1 MHSPLPS
8 IPALP
13 AATEQP
19 LALELSPIEAAAIA
33 ATATA
38 ASLNHDLE
46 PYQSASGSRTGM
58 LISRCYL
65 CSALAYVLPSATL
78 GGSALALPCNADNPS
93 SRYLA
98 RLSSELAAASSMAT
112 ASALEATASRIGSS
126 HSIIALEAL
135 AAVRIQPC
143 AKCGGSYTLV
153 GRSCSRCAI
162 GSASATDTPITKSKR
177 YTRTHMLNP
186 LKPPLPDDSYMLPA
200 VYRVLNT
207 GSNSL
212 LAKSAARGSSYTR
225 YRLATVTIADPAN
238 PYIALCGSVNLWRL
252 VYMLEDTT
260 ASSATVA
267 AAIVVYPCH
276 IDTCRS
282 SL

>member
-8 IPALP
+8 IPA
-13 AATEQP
+13 TEQP
-19 LALELSPIEAAAIA
+19 LEPELSPIEAAAIM
-33 ATATA
+33 ATTTA

-46 PYQSASGSRTGM
+46 PYQSASGSRAGM

-65 CSALAYVLPSATL
+65 CSALAYVLPSSAL

-93 SRYLA
+93 SKYLA
-98 RLSSELAAASSMAT
+98 RLASELSSASTTAT
-112 ASALEATASRIGSS
+112 RTALEATATRIASS
-126 HSIIALEAL
+126 HSTLALEAL
-135 AAVRIQPC
+135 AAARLYPC
-143 AKCGGSYTLV
+143 SKCGGSYTLV

-162 GSASATDTPITKSKR
+162 GSAAATEPLLPKSKR
-177 YTRTHMLNP
+177 YINRTTLNP
-186 LKPPLPDDSYMLPA
+186 LQPPLPDDSYLLPA
-200 VYRVLNT
+200 VYRVLNS

-212 LAKSAARGSSYTR
+212 LAKSRATYTR
-225 YRLATVTIADPAN
+225 YRLATVTVADPSK
-238 PYIALCGSVNLWRL
+238 PYIALCGSINLWRL